1 MEVEVGIGSR
11 PRDCVSHPPFGRPC
25 VPCCSCQPSESLLT
39 IRRSATTLGYTPGG
53 SGRQRIGTVGGS
65 VWEATETSNAGAM
78 RRPRLPSNGA
88 LTLSLAVC
96 TATETVGIF
105 RILAP
110 PPRFP
115 ATSLPAMRSRSPWDA
130 GAAVFRKSAEA
141 DSARGYPSIDPRGP
155 PRVESAYDRAASR
168 LAPT

>member
-1 MEVEVGIGSR
+1 
-11 PRDCVSHPPFGRPC
+11 
-25 VPCCSCQPSESLLT
+25 
-39 IRRSATTLGYTPGG
+39 
-53 SGRQRIGTVGGS
+53 
-65 VWEATETSNAGAM
+65 M
-78 RRPRLPSNGA
+78 RRPRLPSKGA

-105 RILAP
+105 RILAL

-141 DSARGYPSIDPRGP
+141 DSARGYPSNDLASLLESKAPTIELPRGW
-155 PRVESAYDRAASR
+155 RLRSLQGASAGRAAPGAR
-168 LAPT
+168 AT